1 MKLTVQ
7 QAAKEDVYKDIVRV
21 SEQYRADTHGVIVPE
36 GSVCRIVAAGRAAYG
51 ILRGL
56 GSSSERVITIDERL
70 RNLLHLSDGCEVDFH
85 FKKAGFWGQFRWAWS
100 ASDPAYRV
108 AARLALLSVVL
119 GAIGLVLG
127 LFSLR
132 GCQ

>member
-1 MKLTVQ
+1 M
-7 QAAKEDVYKDIVRV
+7 
-21 SEQYRADTHGVIVPE
+21 
-36 GSVCRIVAAGRAAYG
+36 
-51 ILRGL
+51 
-56 GSSSERVITIDERL
+56 DERL
-70 RNLLHLSDGCEVDFH
+70 RNLLHVSDGDEVELQ
-85 FKKAGFWGQFRWAWS
+85 FKKAGFWGQFGWAWS

-132 GCQ
+132 GCL